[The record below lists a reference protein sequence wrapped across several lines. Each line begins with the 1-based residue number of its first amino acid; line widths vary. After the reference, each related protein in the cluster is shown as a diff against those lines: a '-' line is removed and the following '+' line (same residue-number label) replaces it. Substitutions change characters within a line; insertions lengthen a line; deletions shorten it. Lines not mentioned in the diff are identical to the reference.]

1 MIPRK
6 NERKR
11 KLLQKV
17 KVILRKRRL
26 SQRKLLQRFPHK
38 EKGRRILCIQER
50 ELEKER
56 EDIRGWCLSLPLI
69 LYWISDGKGNELLSK
84 TRSLLPNKPTNLKE
98 ILYHTEFGNLGK
110 KHLSKHHVNTL
121 HPNQSI
127 KLEAWRVAVQ
137 AEVVRTTVSPCGN
150 CVRR

>member
-26 SQRKLLQRFPHK
+26 SQRKLLQRLRHK
-38 EKGRRILCIQER
+38 KKGRRILCIQER

-69 LYWISDGKGNELLSK
+69 LY
-84 TRSLLPNKPTNLKE
+84 
-98 ILYHTEFGNLGK
+98 
-110 KHLSKHHVNTL
+110 
-121 HPNQSI
+121 
-127 KLEAWRVAVQ
+127 
-137 AEVVRTTVSPCGN
+137 
-150 CVRR
+150 